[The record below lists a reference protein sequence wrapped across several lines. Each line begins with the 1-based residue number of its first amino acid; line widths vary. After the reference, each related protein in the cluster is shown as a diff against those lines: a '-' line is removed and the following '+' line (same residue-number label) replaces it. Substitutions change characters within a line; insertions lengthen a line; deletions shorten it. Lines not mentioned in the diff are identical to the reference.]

1 MGSGVLPAQTVFPYQ
16 CVHVFRASHERAGE
30 RCTRRPLKGA
40 TICTSHGVTK
50 RVREKAAERLARETA
65 LQWAAREA
73 EAQPWLAEL
82 GSDPLAHV
90 EALLRFEALSYAT
103 WKLACEQLVDSG
115 DLLLWQNHKGEAAIH
130 PYMEEMDKAAVRWD
144 RVSKH
149 AIDAGVST
157 KRLAMEEE
165 SMGLLAAAARMA
177 LAEKALG
184 LPPEVQR
191 EALRF
196 LGQHLRSIGPGTGP

>member
-1 MGSGVLPAQTVFPYQ
+1 MGLFSEEWWAARGQVGRCTAHNVDGSRHRLPA
-16 CVHVFRASHERAGE
+16 
-30 RCTRRPLKGA
+30 LKGA
-40 TICTSHGVTK
+40 TVCRRHGGAAPQV
-50 RVREKAAERLARETA
+50 KAAAARRLARATA
-65 LQWAAREA
+65 LQWASEEA
-73 EAQPWLAEL
+73 ERQPWLVEL
-82 GSDPLAHV
+82 GSDPLAHI

-103 WKLACEQLVDSG
+103 WKLACQQLVDSG

-191 EALRF
+191 EALRY
-196 LGQHLRSIGPGTGP
+196 LGVHLRSIGPGTGA

>member
-1 MGSGVLPAQTVFPYQ
+1 MAVGVGMRCRAHAKSSGV
-16 CVHVFRASHERAGE
+16 
-30 RCTRRPLKGA
+30 RCK
-40 TICTSHGVTK
+40 
-50 RVREKAAERLARETA
+50 RLAIAGGTVCRWHGGGAPQVQAAARRRLEHETA
-65 LQWAAREA
+65 LQFASEEA
-73 EAQPWLAEL
+73 ERQPWLAEL
-82 GSDPLAHV
+82 GSDPLAHI

-103 WKLACEQLVDSG
+103 WKLACQQLVDSG

-184 LPPEVQR
+184 LPAEVQR

-196 LGQHLRSIGPGTGP
+196 LGQHLRSIGPGTAG